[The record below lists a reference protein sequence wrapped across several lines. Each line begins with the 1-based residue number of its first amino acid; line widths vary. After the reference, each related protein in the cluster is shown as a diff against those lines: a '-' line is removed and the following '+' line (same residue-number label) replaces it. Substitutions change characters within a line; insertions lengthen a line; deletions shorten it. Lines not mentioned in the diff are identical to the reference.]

1 MSITVNTNVQ
11 SLFAQRALGKNTM
24 NMQKSL
30 EKLSTGFRIN
40 RAGDDAAGLS
50 ISEGLTSEIKGL
62 GKAKQN
68 IGDGISAIQTAEG
81 ALNVIQDNFQR
92 IRELMVQ
99 ASNGTNS
106 TDELNALQ
114 REVNERVR
122 TIGDIA
128 TATSFNGTSLI
139 NANTAAAADLS
150 IQTGAN
156 NGESATV
163 SLRSGQTA
171 NTGIDIDIT
180 AEINTTNG
188 TTTASTSFGFLTEG
202 LTTNDF
208 AIDEIRLSGATVASV
223 DGSDNVAITLDD
235 MDTIIGNVSRMRS
248 YLGAMQNSF
257 ESRMEYV
264 DVAMENASASR
275 SRIRDVDVASESSV
289 MLKNQILQQSAA
301 SMLSQANSTPQIA
314 MNLLP

>member
-24 NMQKSL
+24 GMQKSL

-50 ISEGLTSEIKGL
+50 ISEGLTSEIRGL
-62 GKAKQN
+62 QKAKQN
-68 IGDGISAIQTAEG
+68 IGDGVSAIQTAEG
-81 ALNVIQDNFQR
+81 ALSVVQDNFQR

-99 ASNGTNS
+99 AENGTNS
-106 TDELNALQ
+106 ADELDALQ
-114 REVNERVR
+114 REINERVR
-122 TIGDIA
+122 TIDDVA
-128 TATSFNGTSLI
+128 QASQFNGRTLLTS
-139 NANTAAAADLS
+139 NTAAAADVT

-156 NGESATV
+156 NGETA
-163 SLRSGQTA
+163 SLVLRAGQTA
-171 NTGIDIDIT
+171 NTGMDLSV
-180 AEINTTNG
+180 TTELN
-188 TTTASTSFGFLTEG
+188 TASTTGTMGFLVEG
-202 LTTNDF
+202 LTTDGF
-208 AIDEIRLSGATVASV
+208 SIDEIHLSGATGVDSV
-223 DGSDNVAITLDD
+223 GGSGNNTTISLDE

-248 YLGAMQNSF
+248 YLGAMQNSL
-257 ESRMEYV
+257 ESRSEYV
-264 DVAMENASASR
+264 DVAIENASASR
-275 SRIRDVDVASESSV
+275 SRIKDVDVASESSV

>member
-50 ISEGLTSEIKGL
+50 ISEGLTSEINGL
-62 GKAKQN
+62 NKAKQN
-68 IGDGISAIQTAEG
+68 IGDAISMVQTAEG
-81 ALNVIQDNFQR
+81 GLSIIQDNVQR
-92 IRELMVQ
+92 IRELFVQ
-99 ASNGTNS
+99 AENGTNS
-106 TDELNALQ
+106 NDELDAIQ
-114 REVNERVR
+114 REVNERVT
-122 TIGDIA
+122 TINDIA
-128 TATSFNGTSLI
+128 EATQFNGNNLLKAGETGHG
-139 NANTAAAADLS
+139 NKT

-156 NGESATV
+156 NNETMTV
-163 SLRSGQTA
+163 TFAAGA
-171 NTGIDIDIT
+171 GVGIDVDTSVTT
-180 AEINTTNG
+180 AGSIGEGAGAALNALHVGGSGVAAGSG
-188 TTTASTSFGFLTEG
+188 TTLST
-202 LTTNDF
+202 
-208 AIDEIRLSGATVASV
+208 
-223 DGSDNVAITLDD
+223 GSIADLDT
-235 MDTIIGNVSRMRS
+235 MIGNLSRMRS
-248 YLGAMQNSF
+248 YLGAVQNSL
-257 ESRMEYV
+257 ESRSEYV
-264 DVAMENASASR
+264 DVAVENASASR